1 MFVFLFSF
9 QLTFDLLTI
18 LGKDDEGQ
26 IIVEGVQSNPPMD
39 IKKKERITIVNV
51 AVDYL
56 IAQHGRNPPSY
67 EKHNMAKDIV
77 TCFPFLAFKMD
88 GYPPEYLFFN
98 ASSASFIQTRLNTVW
113 RLEMTASGAI

>member
-1 MFVFLFSF
+1 M
-9 QLTFDLLTI
+9 
-18 LGKDDEGQ
+18 
-26 IIVEGVQSNPPMD
+26 
-39 IKKKERITIVNV
+39 NV

-77 TCFPFLAFKMD
+77 TFFPFLAFKMD

-98 ASSASFIQTRLNTVW
+98 ASSASFIQTRLNTV
-113 RLEMTASGAI
+113 RSKMPSETRKRQLSTISA